1 MVPVLQRR
9 REEAREERQAILEF
23 KQAVYLLENDVD
35 DFQACTS
42 HYENYNPLTPYLG
55 LLFGCCSVL
64 ISIFWV
70 LHIVVY
76 IIPNKPLAPFLNNY
90 FAWFDKWFPLFG
102 VLSVA
107 IFTLYLLFAAVK
119 GCFKFG
125 LRVACIQL
133 HPMKIGK
140 TYMSSFLFNTGL
152 VLLCALPV
160 VQFAS
165 TAFADYAAFATIRQ
179 IFGVQIENL
188 KFFGWWWEKNIFV
201 YIFFALTIVTSIYLW
216 CKPKDAPPDG
226 VEMRDRLR
234 SRRG

>member
-1 MVPVLQRR
+1 MVLKKESKYQSERHI
-9 REEAREERQAILEF
+9 EERRQLIW
-23 KQAVYLLENDVD
+23 VYL
-35 DFQACTS
+35 
-42 HYENYNPLTPYLG
+42 
-55 LLFGCCSVL
+55 
-64 ISIFWV
+64 
-70 LHIVVY
+70 
-76 IIPNKPLAPFLNNY
+76 
-90 FAWFDKWFPLFG
+90 
-102 VLSVA
+102 
-107 IFTLYLLFAAVK
+107 
-119 GCFKFG
+119 
-125 LRVACIQL
+125 
-133 HPMKIGK
+133 
-140 TYMSSFLFNTGL
+140 LFNTGL